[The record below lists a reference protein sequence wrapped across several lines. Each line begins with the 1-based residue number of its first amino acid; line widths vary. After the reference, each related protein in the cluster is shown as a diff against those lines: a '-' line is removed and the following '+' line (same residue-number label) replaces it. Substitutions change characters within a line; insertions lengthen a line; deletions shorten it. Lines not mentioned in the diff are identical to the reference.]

1 MPPTK
6 LAESETLGLAYSPG
20 DSNMQSSLRT
30 TGPNQSFL
38 LKVWM
43 QEADK

>member
-1 MPPTK
+1 MPYNK

-20 DSNMQSSLRT
+20 DYNMQSSLRT

-38 LKVWM
+38 LKVCM
-43 QEADK
+43 QQTDK